1 MMINFIAFA
10 LCALTAIYYG
20 INGKVVVCL
29 IELTLAAL
37 NLELAIKWIVSLFNT

>member
-1 MMINFIAFA
+1 MINFIAFA
-10 LCALTAIYYG
+10 LCLLMAIYFG

-37 NLELAIKWIVSLFNT
+37 NLEPTIKWIVSLLNT